1 MKSGRPAT
9 GCWLSLFSPL
19 AAEIVSQ
26 AGYDCVM
33 IDLEHG
39 PGSVLDAIGQMQ
51 AIQGRDCT
59 ALLRVPEN
67 SPVWLKKV
75 LDAGVGGVMV
85 PGVDSAAEAEAAV
98 QACRYAPKGLRGM
111 AATVVRAS
119 NYGADWQDYIGRV
132 ETDLLVICQIESQAA
147 VEAAADIA
155 SVEGVDMIFVGPFD
169 LSASL
174 GYLGQPDHPEVRAA
188 ITAVETAAK
197 AAGKLLGAIPTPA
210 RSAKELYDD
219 GYDLVLA
226 DSDVVLLREAA
237 GRGCRAL
244 LDAAGRD

>member
-1 MKSGRPAT
+1 
-9 GCWLSLFSPL
+9 L

-67 SPVWLKKV
+67 SPLWLKKV

-85 PGVDSAAEAEAAV
+85 PAVNSATEAKAAV
-98 QACRYAPKGLRGM
+98 AACRYAPRGMRGM

-119 NYGADWQDYIGRV
+119 NYGADWKDYIGRA
-132 ETDLLVICQIESQAA
+132 EAELLILCQIESRAA

-155 SVEGVDMIFVGPFD
+155 GVDGVDMIFVGPFD

-174 GYLGQPDHPEVRAA
+174 GHLGQPDHPEVRAA
-188 ITAVETAAK
+188 IAAVEKAAK
-197 AAGKLLGAIPTPA
+197 AAGKLLGAIPTPE
-210 RSAKELYDD
+210 RSAKDLYDA

-226 DSDVVLLREAA
+226 DSDVALLRDGTRRGCQALREAA
-237 GRGCRAL
+237 GRS
-244 LDAAGRD
+244 

>member
-1 MKSGRPAT
+1 MTSGQPAT

-39 PGSVLDAIGQMQ
+39 PGSVLDAVGQMQ
-51 AIQGRDCT
+51 AIQGRSCVP
-59 ALLRVPEN
+59 LLRVPEN

-75 LDAGVGGVMV
+75 LDAGVAGVMV
-85 PGVDSAAEAEAAV
+85 PAVNSAAEAQAAV
-98 QACRYAPKGLRGM
+98 AACRYAPDGMRGM

-119 NYGADWQDYIGRV
+119 AYGADWKAYVKRAA
-132 ETDLLVICQIESQAA
+132 EDLLVICQIESGAA
-147 VEAAADIA
+147 VEAAAEIA
-155 SVEGVDMIFVGPFD
+155 GVEGVDMIFVGPFD

-188 ITAVETAAK
+188 IDAVEKAAK
-197 AAGKLLGAIPTPA
+197 TAGKLLGAIPTPE
-210 RSAKELYDD
+210 RSAKELYAA

-226 DSDVVLLREAA
+226 DSDVILLRDAARSGCRALRDAA
-237 GRGCRAL
+237 GRG
-244 LDAAGRD
+244 